1 MSREYSTDIFKF
13 LQQTLPFKIVGKAD
27 RVVMIWRLTIHLGEA
42 VKSLPLNF
50 DRDLQQDRKQSK
62 YDQ

>member
-1 MSREYSTDIFKF
+1 MSRESSTDIFKF

-27 RVVMIWRLTIHLGEA
+27 GVVIIWRLTIHLGEA
-42 VKSLPLNF
+42 VKPLPLNF